1 MEAELYLLAD
11 VKKIVGQKIKFLEK
25 IFLSPIPT
33 ENPATRYKDSRD
45 QRILVEKDRQ
55 HLWVFKRAK
64 EMNNAGY
71 KNRQSI
77 QNL

>member
-11 VKKIVGQKIKFLEK
+11 VKKIVGQKIKFLEN

-55 HLWVFKRAK
+55 DL
-64 EMNNAGY
+64 
-71 KNRQSI
+71 
-77 QNL
+77 